1 MQVRYHRE
9 FEKDLDK
16 YATPEQIQEIFE
28 FVDTLEN
35 TTSLRDI
42 VNIKKLSWFKE
53 FYRIRFGEYRLGFRI
68 TEGNTIQLDRFLHRK
83 DIYKKYP

>member
-16 YATPEQIQEIFE
+16 YANPEQIREIFE

-35 TTSLRDI
+35 ITSLREI
-42 VNIKKLSWFKE
+42 TSIKKLS
-53 FYRIRFGEYRLGFRI
+53 
-68 TEGNTIQLDRFLHRK
+68 
-83 DIYKKYP
+83 